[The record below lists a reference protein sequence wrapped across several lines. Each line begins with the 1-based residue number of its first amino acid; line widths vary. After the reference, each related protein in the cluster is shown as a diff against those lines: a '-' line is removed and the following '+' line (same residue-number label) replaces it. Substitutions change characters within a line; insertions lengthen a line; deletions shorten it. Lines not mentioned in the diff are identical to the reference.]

1 MLETLG
7 ASLPLLMDVVLF
19 MLWFVVAMTV
29 MGVMF
34 FGGTMTDRVF
44 SRAAPP
50 RRRSSTTLS
59 SRRAAPRGR
68 RRSST

>member
-34 FGGTMTDRVF
+34 FGGTMTGRAF
-44 SRAAPP
+44 YPRSAASRW
-50 RRRSSTTLS
+50 RSTTSS
-59 SRRAAPRGR
+59 SRRAAREER
-68 RRSST
+68 RRSSI